1 MNEAVKFKLTLGN
14 ARQALPETQTQVR
27 PGERLRAH
35 QSIIKERT
43 CVSVDMG
50 YVYGATKDRRRK
62 RTRARVCAEREGK
75 KATPIQQG
83 RERERERE
91 RSDCF

>member
-43 CVSVDMG
+43 C
-50 YVYGATKDRRRK
+50 
-62 RTRARVCAEREGK
+62 
-75 KATPIQQG
+75 
-83 RERERERE
+83 ERERKRE
-91 RSDCF
+91 KRLFLKNAYNTYRARGDH